1 MSSIQKRT
9 IALATEKNN
18 GDDGSRSL
26 VQLYPLDLNRGPI
39 ELTGGRTTMGRGRD
53 CDLPIADDSVSRQH
67 AEIRVT
73 DQGCVILDLESTN
86 GISVNG
92 SPVEAHQL
100 SSGDCIQLGSHVFRF
115 LADDDLESQYHA
127 TVYSMMT
134 RDGLTGAYNRR
145 YLEETL
151 DREVARCRRH
161 ERPIAVIMIDVD
173 DFKSIN
179 DAYGHMIGDQVLR
192 EVAQRLQTVSR
203 KDDVLA
209 RFGGEEFTV
218 VMVEANVEHAVEI
231 AERCRIAIESEPVQA
246 TVGPIPVTISLGVA
260 APSPEDLG
268 TSVDLIN
275 EADERMY
282 EAKRAGR
289 NRTVC

>member
-9 IALATEKNN
+9 IPLDSEPKQ
-18 GDDGSRSL
+18 GSEGKCSL

-39 ELTGGRTTMGRGRD
+39 NLQGERTTMGRSSG
-53 CDLPIADDSVSRQH
+53 CDLPIADDSVSRLH
-67 AEIRVT
+67 AEIRIT
-73 DQGCVILDLESTN
+73 RQSCVIVDLESTN

-92 SPVEAHQL
+92 SPVRSHSLA
-100 SSGDCIQLGSHVFRF
+100 SGDCVQIGNHVFRF

-134 RDGLTGAYNRR
+134 RDGLTGAYNKR

-151 DREVARCRRH
+151 DREVARCKRH

-173 DFKSIN
+173 HFKTIN
-179 DAYGHMIGDQVLR
+179 DNFGHMIGDQVLR
-192 EVAQRLQTVSR
+192 EVSRRLQSISR
-203 KDDVLA
+203 QDDVLA

-218 VMVEANVEHAVEI
+218 VMVEANVDNAVEI
-231 AERCRIAIESEPVQA
+231 AERCRVAIEAEPIQA
-246 TVGPIPVTISLGVA
+246 TVGPISVTISLGVA
-260 APSPEDLG
+260 APQPSDLG
-268 TSVDLIN
+268 SSAELIN

-282 EAKRAGR
+282 EAKRGGR

>member
-1 MSSIQKRT
+1 
-9 IALATEKNN
+9 
-18 GDDGSRSL
+18 
-26 VQLYPLDLNRGPI
+26 
-39 ELTGGRTTMGRGRD
+39 MGRSSK
-53 CDLPIADDSVSRQH
+53 CDLHIADDSVSREH

-73 DQGCVILDLESTN
+73 RGGAIILDLESTN

-92 SPVEAHQL
+92 SSVQTHQL

-127 TVYSMMT
+127 TVYAMMT
-134 RDGLTGAYNRR
+134 RDGLTGAYNKR

-161 ERPIAVIMIDVD
+161 CRPLAVIMADIDH
-173 DFKSIN
+173 FKSVN
-179 DAYGHMIGDQVLR
+179 DSYGHVVGDQVLR
-192 EVAQRLQTVSR
+192 EVSRRLQEILR
-203 KDDVLA
+203 RDDVLA
-209 RFGGEEFTV
+209 RFGGEEFTI
-218 VMVEANVEHAVEI
+218 VMVEAGPEDAVEI
-231 AERCRIAIESEPVQA
+231 AERCREAIQSKSIQT
-246 TVGPIPVTISLGVA
+246 TVGSIPITISLGVT
-260 APSPEDLG
+260 APRPEDLG
-268 TSVDLIN
+268 SSHELIV